1 MSIKFTIKR
10 PVSIV
15 EAGLFIWKNRPFL
28 AKPVGECYNDFVRER
43 YFHEKKGRVY
53 EKAGIRRKNTEK

>member
-1 MSIKFTIKR
+1 M
-10 PVSIV
+10 

-43 YFHEKKGRVY
+43 YFQEKKGRVY

>member
-1 MSIKFTIKR
+1 M
-10 PVSIV
+10 
-15 EAGLFIWKNRPFL
+15 EAGLFIWKNWPFL

-53 EKAGIRRKNTEK
+53 EKAGIRKKNTEK